1 MRFRFVDM
9 LAEFALIEM
18 LELFDVFFGE
28 LHMSRGVQSVFHASD
43 CIKVRTGIE
52 VELAIPVGLYV
63 AFKSSV
69 SSENKLRLVRCIVFI
84 YGMKFVFQTEQR
96 AGQSKVEGREE
107 ILL

>member
-1 MRFRFVDM
+1 MRLSFVYA

-28 LHMSRGVQSVFHASD
+28 LHMSRRVQSVFHASN
-43 CIKVRTGIE
+43 CVKIRAGVE
-52 VELAIPVGLYV
+52 VELAVPVGFYV

-69 SSENKLRLVRCIVFI
+69 SSENELRLVRGVVFI
-84 YGMKFVFQTEQR
+84 HGMKFVFQAEQR
-96 AGQSKVEGREE
+96 ARQSKVEGREE